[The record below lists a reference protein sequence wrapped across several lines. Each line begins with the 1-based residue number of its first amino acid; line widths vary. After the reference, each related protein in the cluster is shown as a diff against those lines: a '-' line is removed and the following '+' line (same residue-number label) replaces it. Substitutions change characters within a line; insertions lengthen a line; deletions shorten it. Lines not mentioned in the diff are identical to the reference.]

1 MQTAT
6 DNLMQIAAELNAAG
20 KQVKVTVLKPRK
32 ARRSELIMSSTKG
45 VRTNT
50 NRRGQAYTGHATYAT
65 QSTVCLLYTSPSP
78 RDLSTSRMPSSA

>member
-50 NRRGQAYTGHATYAT
+50 N
-65 QSTVCLLYTSPSP
+65 
-78 RDLSTSRMPSSA
+78 LSLIHISEPTRPY

>member
-6 DNLMQIAAELNAAG
+6 DNLMQIASELNAAG

-50 NRRGQAYTGHATYAT
+50 NRRGQAYTGRATYAT
-65 QSTVCLLYTSPSP
+65 QSTVEGNRSAYFKTSG
-78 RDLSTSRMPSSA
+78 

>member
-32 ARRSELIMSSTKG
+32 ARRSELIMSSTKVSALTLTAAAKHTLG
-45 VRTNT
+45 TPLMRL
-50 NRRGQAYTGHATYAT
+50 RA
-65 QSTVCLLYTSPSP
+65 LL
-78 RDLSTSRMPSSA
+78 RVIVLLTSRLQVERL